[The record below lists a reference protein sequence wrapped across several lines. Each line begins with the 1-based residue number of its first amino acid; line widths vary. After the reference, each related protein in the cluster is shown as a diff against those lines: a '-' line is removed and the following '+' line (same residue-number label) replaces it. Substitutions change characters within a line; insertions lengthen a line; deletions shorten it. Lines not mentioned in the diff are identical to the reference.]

1 MITLISALFLLIAG
15 YFIYGKFV
23 ERIFVIDDNNPTPAY
38 ETNDGIDY
46 MPLNPVKGWL
56 IQLLNIAGLGPVFGA
71 VAGAVYG
78 PPALIWIVLGCIF
91 AGAVHD
97 YFSGML
103 SLRHN
108 GSQFPALVEK
118 YLGKSVK
125 AFIYIISLALMMLV
139 TAAFTAGPAEL
150 IALKTNGAIP
160 FMAAL
165 VIIFAYFVLAAVL
178 PIDKIIGRVYPYLG
192 AALIL
197 MAVTIVLGLIFSGAQ
212 IPELTLTN
220 HHPEGLPVWPL
231 IMVTISCGAISG
243 FHSTQSPIVSRTIK
257 KESDGRKVFF
267 GAMIAEGVIALIWAT
282 AGMTFFN
289 GTAGLAEALAVGGPA
304 GVIDTISI
312 EMLGSFGAI
321 LAFLTAILLPITTGD
336 TALRSSRM
344 MLTEAVAGLRKSKKA
359 PRMFWMTLCVGVPAF
374 LLSTIDYMFLWR
386 YLGFANQTVAATMLW
401 VAAVYLI
408 KEDRFH
414 YIAGIPALFMT
425 GVVGTYFLYAP
436 ETLNLDYGISVIGGL
451 VPVAVTGYLYVRAIV
466 RQNASSKVTDREA
479 AYEH

>member
-1 MITLISALFLLIAG
+1 MITLLSALLLLISG
-15 YFIYGKFV
+15 YFIYGKIV

-38 ETNDGIDY
+38 ETNDGVDY
-46 MPLNPVKGWL
+46 MPLHPIKGWL

-78 PPALIWIVLGCIF
+78 PPALLWIVFGCIF

-150 IALKTNGAIP
+150 IALKTDGAIP

-165 VIIFAYFVLAAVL
+165 IIIFAYFVLAAVL
-178 PIDKIIGRVYPYLG
+178 PVDKIIGRIYPFLG

-197 MAVTIVLGLIFSGAQ
+197 MAVTIIIGLIFSGTP
-212 IPELTLTN
+212 IPNLTFEN
-220 HHPEGLPVWPL
+220 QHPEGLPVWPL

-243 FHSTQSPIVSRTIK
+243 FHSTQSPIVARTVK

-289 GTAGLAEALAVGGPA
+289 GTGGLAAALAAGGPA

-344 MLTEAVAGLRKSKKA
+344 MLTEAVAGIRKNGTTPK
-359 PRMFWMTLCVGVPAF
+359 MFWMTVCVGVPAF
-374 LLSTIDYMFLWR
+374 LLSTIDYTFLWR

-401 VAAVYLI
+401 VAAVYLL
-408 KEDRFH
+408 KEGKFH

-436 ETLNLDYGISVIGGL
+436 ETLNLDYVISVIGGL
-451 VPVAVTGYLYVRAIV
+451 IPVAVTGFLYIKAIMKQRTAEV
-466 RQNASSKVTDREA
+466 KDAL
-479 AYEH
+479 YEH

>member
-1 MITLISALFLLIAG
+1 MLTFFIALFLLIAG
-15 YFIYGKFV
+15 YIIYGKLV
-23 ERIFVIDDNNPTPAY
+23 EKIFVIDNDNPTPAY
-38 ETNDGIDY
+38 KTNDGVDY
-46 MPLNPVKGWL
+46 MPMHPIKGWL

-78 PPALIWIVLGCIF
+78 PPSLIWIVVGCIF

-97 YFSGML
+97 YFAGML

-108 GSQFPALVEK
+108 GSQFPALVER
-118 YLGKSVK
+118 YLGKGVK
-125 AFIYIISLALMMLV
+125 AFIYIVSLALMILV

-150 IALKTNGAIP
+150 ISLKTDGAIP
-160 FMAAL
+160 FFLAL
-165 VIIFAYFVLAAVL
+165 VIIFAYFVMAAVL
-178 PIDKIIGRVYPYLG
+178 PINKIIGRIYPFFG
-192 AALIL
+192 AVLII
-197 MAVTIVLGLIFSGAQ
+197 MAVSVMIGLLVSDTP
-212 IPELTLTN
+212 IPNLTLEN
-220 HHPEGLPVWPL
+220 QHPEGLPVWPL

-243 FHSTQSPIVSRTIK
+243 FHSTQSPIIARTVK

-289 GTAGLAEALAVGGPA
+289 GTGGLADALAAGGPA

-312 EMLGSFGAI
+312 EMLGSAGAI
-321 LAFLTAILLPITTGD
+321 LAFLGAIILPITTGD

-344 MLTEAVAGLRKSKKA
+344 MLTEAVTSIRKSGKTPK
-359 PRMFWMTLCVGVPAF
+359 MIWMTICVGVPAF
-374 LLSTIDYMFLWR
+374 LLSTIDYTFLWR
-386 YLGFANQTVAATMLW
+386 YLGFTNQTVAATMLW
-401 VAAVYLI
+401 VATVYLL
-408 KEDRFH
+408 KEGKLH

-451 VPVAVTGYLYVRAIV
+451 VPVAVTGFLYVRAIFKQ
-466 RQNASSKVTDREA
+466 RSIRIENA
-479 AYEH
+479 AYEQ